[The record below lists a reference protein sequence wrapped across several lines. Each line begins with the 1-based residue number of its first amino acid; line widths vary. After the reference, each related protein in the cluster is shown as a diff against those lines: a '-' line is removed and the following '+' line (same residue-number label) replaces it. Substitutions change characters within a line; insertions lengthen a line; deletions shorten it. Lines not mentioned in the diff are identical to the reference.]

1 MNDYG
6 NLKAELTNLLL
17 GDSPDAPIEWAQKIL
32 DGGVSPVDFF
42 NEVFTPTMVF
52 IGDQFARMEIFL
64 PELID
69 AAERAQAISD
79 KVVQPML
86 AKQGSDQELVKG
98 KVLMCSVQGD
108 LHDIGKNMVVLMLKV
123 NGFDVVDLGVNVPVS
138 VVLERTKEE
147 SPDIVGLS
155 SLMTTS
161 QPYMKEVV
169 ERRDGFGLKDDFAV
183 IVGGAPITEEYAANI
198 GADAYGKDAVDAVQ
212 KCLALL
218 A

>member
-147 SPDIVGLS
+147 SPDIVWLS

-161 QPYMKEVV
+161 QPSMKEVV